1 MWKFSRAKKES
12 RETVAASGCLLCKY
26 TQIFCCLFF
35 ISIFGFMMIFYW
47 GTKGFLCSV
56 CLIITLLIGLNVS
69 NGFELGNVL
78 FSMSTMLSWLI
89 LLLGRQE
96 IALYFKNKTFKEQNL
111 EEKCVFLQKKI
122 NQMQELLIF
131 KKELQKNS

>member
-12 RETVAASGCLLCKY
+12 RETVNSLVLWGNLGILFLLAASGCLLCKY
-26 TQIFCCLFF
+26 TQVFCCLFF
-35 ISIFGFMMIFYW
+35 ISIFGFMMTFYW

-56 CLIITLLIGLNVS
+56 CLIITLLIGFNVS

-89 LLLGRQE
+89 LLLKRQE
-96 IALYFKNKTFKEQNL
+96 IAL
-111 EEKCVFLQKKI
+111 FL
-122 NQMQELLIF
+122 L
-131 KKELQKNS
+131 